1 MIGMG
6 SNPFFTGTEVSFNDC
21 PLSDFS
27 KGYSFEKINKVDLD
41 RPLAKDT
48 DAVQNFS
55 TKLEQGGRELTTEEK
70 QELKDTLGWGEKQI
84 TKCTTG
90 DDGVIYY
97 KTDRSDA
104 EKTGLAENEKAE
116 IIKETGWPAE
126 IVNCIESMDQCEVYK
141 NADLHEAEIDGR
153 KCLVKNIDMDYVDP
167 KTGLTNRELMEK
179 GRAPID
185 AKTGESIEL
194 HHMGQNFNSPFAE
207 LCANSEHG
215 DGKDAILHDKKVE
228 SWRQDPEKKNQ
239 YNNIQRP
246 NHWKARAEEM

>member
-1 MIGMG
+1 M
-6 SNPFFTGTEVSFNDC
+6 
-21 PLSDFS
+21 
-27 KGYSFEKINKVDLD
+27 
-41 RPLAKDT
+41 
-48 DAVQNFS
+48 
-55 TKLEQGGRELTTEEK
+55 
-70 QELKDTLGWGEKQI
+70 KDTLGWGEKQI

-104 EKTGLAENEKAE
+104 EKTGLTENEQAE

-126 IVNCIESMDQCEVYK
+126 IVNCIESIDQCEVYK

-239 YNNIQRP
+239 YNNVQRP